1 MNEEMI
7 ENSEPKI
14 KRKLGDNILILYVET
29 FAMILGGQLLGR
41 ILIGLVLGLMS
52 AFIPYVDEIP
62 ACMTAA
68 DYAAFIGIWI
78 VGLVF
83 TGAVKKNR
91 GILKA
96 QWTAPKGNR
105 LSFLFLGFFIG
116 FILNGICVLAAWL
129 NQDISLVFDGF
140 HPLSFV
146 MVLVCVFIQSAAE
159 EFMCR
164 GFLYQRLRK
173 GYKNPWVAIIGSSLF
188 FAVAHLFNEGVTVF
202 SLINITLV
210 GILFAM
216 MVYYMDSIWCAYA
229 VHTAWNITQNIVFGL
244 PNSGIEALY
253 SVWKLDAGSA
263 KDSLAYNVGFGIEG
277 TVVCDIVLLLACI
290 AMFAWGRKFGKKP
303 YDVWADAGSGAEG

>member
-1 MNEEMI
+1 MNEEII

-14 KRKLGDNILILYVET
+14 KRTLGDNILVLYVET
-29 FAMILGGQLLGR
+29 FAMILGGQILGMLLT
-41 ILIGLVLGLMS
+41 GLVLGLLS
-52 AFIPYVDEIP
+52 AFIPRIDEIP
-62 ACMTAA
+62 ACVTAA
-68 DYAAFIGIWI
+68 EYAAFTGIWI
-78 VGLVF
+78 VGLVCI
-83 TGAVKKNR
+83 GVVKKNR

-96 QWTAPKGNR
+96 QWTTPEGNR

-116 FILNGICVLAAWL
+116 FVLNGMCVLAAWL
-129 NQDISLVFDGF
+129 NKDISLEFDGF

-146 MVLVCVFIQSAAE
+146 LVLVCVFIQSAAE

-188 FAVAHLFNEGVTVF
+188 FAVVHLFNEGVTVL
-202 SLINITLV
+202 SLLNITLV

-229 VHTAWNITQNIVFGL
+229 VHTAWNFTQNIVFGL
-244 PNSGIEALY
+244 PNSGMVVPY

-263 KDSLAYNVGFGIEG
+263 RNSLAYNVGFGIEG
-277 TVVCDIVLLLACI
+277 TVVADVVLLLACI
-290 AMFAWGRKFGKKP
+290 AMYAWGRKFGKKP